1 MNMFNNHF
9 SASLFM
15 WRGRIV
21 ETVICVDVKLE
32 QLNVRCAENSSIWR
46 GAFLRARGTIAI
58 PPGINLSL
66 KSGHSMLIFRNEN
79 CCFSVTKSVH
89 NSNWKCSSGSGSGS
103 SRDYVQHGVCN
114 AWQFSNIVWHD
125 GFACVTFNGLQA
137 IFWYSDELL
146 DCTVLSSNEVDTLRY
161 ST

>member
-1 MNMFNNHF
+1 
-9 SASLFM
+9 M

-21 ETVICVDVKLE
+21 ETVIYVDVKLQ

-66 KSGHSMLIFRNEN
+66 KSGHSLLIFRNEN

-89 NSNWKCSSGSGSGS
+89 NSNWKCSSSSSSSS
-103 SRDYVQHGVCN
+103 SRDYVQHGVN
-114 AWQFSNIVWHD
+114 AWKFSNIVWQMLLLALLLMD
-125 GFACVTFNGLQA
+125 FKQ
-137 IFWYSDELL
+137 YSGIQLL
-146 DCTVLSSNEVDTLRY
+146 DCTVLSSNEVDLLRY

>member
-66 KSGHSMLIFRNEN
+66 KSGHSLLIFRNEN

-103 SRDYVQHGVCN
+103 GSSRDYVQHGVCN
-114 AWQFSNIVWHD
+114 AWQFSNIVW
-125 GFACVTFNGLQA
+125 Q
-137 IFWYSDELL
+137 
-146 DCTVLSSNEVDTLRY
+146 TVLLALLLMDFKQY
-161 ST
+161 SGIQMNCWIVQCCQVTK